1 MYQRNLFPIHLFQ
14 TVPII
19 KKGKW
24 KELTLLNPKFESEVY
39 KIHSL
44 PKLESNYAKGLVI
57 KHVTNIYIGKST
69 ERLIWKFKNPSF
81 SEIVKNSG
89 KKISNTKLPNQEIVE
104 QIENYVCTNRYDNVV
119 SKVIEGTQVDK
130 VVELFYNDVWVDFTS
145 DLDILDTKLEDDD
158 KKECEKKNVKKIK
171 RFG

>member
-1 MYQRNLFPIHLFQ
+1 M
-14 TVPII
+14 
-19 KKGKW
+19 
-24 KELTLLNPKFESEVY
+24 
-39 KIHSL
+39 
-44 PKLESNYAKGLVI
+44 
-57 KHVTNIYIGKST
+57 
-69 ERLIWKFKNPSF
+69 
-81 SEIVKNSG
+81 
-89 KKISNTKLPNQEIVE
+89 
-104 QIENYVCTNRYDNVV
+104 V

>member
-1 MYQRNLFPIHLFQ
+1 M
-14 TVPII
+14 
-19 KKGKW
+19 
-24 KELTLLNPKFESEVY
+24 
-39 KIHSL
+39 HSL
-44 PKLESNYAKGLVI
+44 PKLESNYAEGLVI
-57 KHVTNIYIGKST
+57 KPVSNIYIGQKYT
-69 ERLIWKFKNPSF
+69 KRLIWKFKNPFF

-89 KKISNTKLPNQEIVE
+89 KKISNTKLYNQEIVE
-104 QIENYVCTNRYDNVV
+104 QVENYVCTNRYDNVV